1 MSSHAILSTV
11 CRVCRP
17 FAANACDTS
26 LPFAEKCHG
35 YIYIPGST
43 AKGIT
48 ALGKG
53 SKVGYGL
60 PRNNATSQRIK
71 NYLAIGTANAANE
84 ARHVWR
90 RRERAQLAT
99 SAAQA
104 LANVNALQRK
114 KQNEPFTKFHRATLA
129 QMCYN
134 LPKHSRRRGG

>member
-1 MSSHAILSTV
+1 MSSPAILATV
-11 CRVCRP
+11 CRVCRQ

-48 ALGKG
+48 ALGKR

-60 PRNNATSQRIK
+60 PRNNAVSQRRK
-71 NYLAIGTANAANE
+71 NYLAIGLAIGTANEATE

-90 RRERAQLAT
+90 RYGLA
-99 SAAQA
+99 
-104 LANVNALQRK
+104 
-114 KQNEPFTKFHRATLA
+114 PLA
-129 QMCYN
+129 QWDE
-134 LPKHSRRRGG
+134 GGNA

>member
-1 MSSHAILSTV
+1 MSSHAILATV
-11 CRVCRP
+11 CRVCRR

-60 PRNNATSQRIK
+60 PSNNAASQKRL
-71 NYLAIGTANAANE
+71 NYLAIGPAIGTANEANE

-90 RRERAQLAT
+90 RYGLA
-99 SAAQA
+99 
-104 LANVNALQRK
+104 
-114 KQNEPFTKFHRATLA
+114 PLA
-129 QMCYN
+129 QWEEV
-134 LPKHSRRRGG
+134 GI